1 MEYKVIK
8 IEKTGEGIEAEV
20 QFLEDEEMVES
31 RRYLYDAS
39 LDQEELEIAI
49 RKDAEG
55 VLADHELQLA
65 NAERDQQEK
74 EVDSKVEELKESFGL
89 DQ

>member
-8 IEKTGEGIEAEV
+8 IEKTGDGIEAEV
-20 QFLEDEEMVES
+20 QFLEDEELVES
-31 RRYLYDAS
+31 RKYLYDAS
-39 LDQEELEIAI
+39 LDQEELEKAI
-49 RKDAEG
+49 KKDAEG
-55 VLADHELQLA
+55 VLADRELGSA

-74 EVDSKVEELKESFGL
+74 EVDNKVEGLKESFGL

>member
-1 MEYKVIK
+1 MEYKVVK
-8 IEKTGEGIEAEV
+8 IEKTGEGIETEV
-20 QFLEDEEMVES
+20 QFLEDEELVES
-31 RRYLYDAS
+31 RKYLYDAS
-39 LDQEELEIAI
+39 LNQEELQSAI

-55 VLADHELQLA
+55 VIADRELNLA

-74 EVDSKVEELKESFGL
+74 EVDNKVEELKESFGL

>member
-8 IEKTGEGIEAEV
+8 IEKTGDGIEAEV
-20 QFLEDEEMVES
+20 QFFEDEEVVES
-31 RRYLYDAS
+31 RKYLYDAS
-39 LDQEELEIAI
+39 LDQNELEEAI
-49 RKDAEG
+49 KKDAEG
-55 VLADHELQLA
+55 VLADRELGFA

-74 EVDSKVEELKESFGL
+74 EVDNKVEGLKESFGL